1 MRFPAGKLKVAWTL
15 SEASRTLRGMKKPL
29 TLAVALVVAAAIT
42 AFAIAG
48 AWTTVK
54 SVRLTAQNPRTAFRL
69 RIRQPKKILLYI
81 GSAKVATTTRCIK
94 GTTVSKLS
102 RSFATDGS
110 RNLLWHIPSRQDAC
124 HVSVS
129 AAVRG
134 QHGGYVSVD
143 VYR

>member
-1 MRFPAGKLKVAWTL
+1 
-15 SEASRTLRGMKKPL
+15 MKKSL
-29 TLAVALVVAAAIT
+29 SLATVLVLAAAFT
-42 AFAIAG
+42 GFAFAG
-48 AWTTVK
+48 SWTTVK
-54 SVRLTAQNPRTAFRL
+54 SVRLTAQHPSTAFSV

-81 GSAKVATTTRCIK
+81 GSAKVTATTRCIK

-102 RSFATDGS
+102 RSFSTDGS
-110 RNLLWHIPSRQDAC
+110 RNLLWHIAARQDMC

>member
-1 MRFPAGKLKVAWTL
+1 
-15 SEASRTLRGMKKPL
+15 MKKPL
-29 TLAVALVVAAAIT
+29 TLATVLVLAATITGFAFAGTWTTLKSVHLNAQNAKT
-42 AFAIAG
+42 AFI
-48 AWTTVK
+48 
-54 SVRLTAQNPRTAFRL
+54 L

-81 GSAKVATTTRCIK
+81 GSAKVTATTRCMK

-110 RNLLWHIPSRQDAC
+110 RNLLWHIAARQDVC
-124 HVSVS
+124 RVSVS

-134 QHGGYVSVD
+134 DHGGYVSVD

>member
-1 MRFPAGKLKVAWTL
+1 
-15 SEASRTLRGMKKPL
+15 MKKL
-29 TLAVALVVAAAIT
+29 LSLAAALVLAAAIT
-42 AFAIAG
+42 GFAFAG
-48 AWTTVK
+48 TWKTVK
-54 SVRLTAQNPRTAFRL
+54 SVRLNAHNPRTAFRL
-69 RIRQPKKILLYI
+69 RIHQPKKILLHI
-81 GSAKVATTTRCIK
+81 GSAKVTATTRCIK

-110 RNLLWHIPSRQDAC
+110 RNLLWHIAARQDVC

-129 AAVRG
+129 AAVKG

>member
-1 MRFPAGKLKVAWTL
+1 
-15 SEASRTLRGMKKPL
+15 MKKLL
-29 TLAVALVVAAAIT
+29 TLATVLVLAAAVT
-42 AFAIAG
+42 GFAVAG
-48 AWTTVK
+48 TWTTLK
-54 SVRLTAQNPRTAFRL
+54 SVHLNAQNPRTAFSL

-81 GSAKVATTTRCIK
+81 GSAKVTATTRCVK

-110 RNLLWHIPSRQDAC
+110 RNLLWHIAGRQDVC

-134 QHGGYVSVD
+134 DHGGYVSVD
-143 VYR
+143 AYR